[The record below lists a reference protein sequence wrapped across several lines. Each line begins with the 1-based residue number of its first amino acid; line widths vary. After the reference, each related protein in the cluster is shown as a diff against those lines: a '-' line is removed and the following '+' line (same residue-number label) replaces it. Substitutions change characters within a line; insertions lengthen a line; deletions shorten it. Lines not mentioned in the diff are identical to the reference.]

1 MDILAEYDFQ
11 IQHRKQSRLPCKQ
24 CGLAAPPSHCDKDLP
39 IDDGNCDD
47 VTNDAMAAET
57 RFEGD
62 PKQEQK
68 EDADLQQVVSW
79 LLHNNVPIALPT
91 SGSYWLQTL
100 WLQKNHL
107 LLKDG
112 IHYRQWLDVPGG
124 GSNRHLQLVV
134 PKSWIRSV

>member
-1 MDILAEYDFQ
+1 
-11 IQHRKQSRLPCKQ
+11 
-24 CGLAAPPSHCDKDLP
+24 
-39 IDDGNCDD
+39 
-47 VTNDAMAAET
+47 MAAET
-57 RFEGD
+57 RFEGN

-68 EDADLQQVVSW
+68 GDADLQQVVSW
-79 LLHNNVPIALPT
+79 LLHNNVPINLPT

-112 IHYRQWLDVPGG
+112 ILYRQWLDVPGG

-134 PKSWIRSV
+134 PKLWIRSVLKQYHDLQWQSFWHTKDVGEDSLQIPLARTTSRCGKLVQKL